1 MTLLS
6 PSSRRILTV
15 LFLVNIV
22 PFGLYAPSLFL
33 YKVGWRIDPAAN
45 RTMAYLED
53 HFPLA
58 SVIRVIVSV
67 IFIVKPVS
75 MFVVIICLS
84 ISIAQ
89 LRKAAKKRRAMRDS
103 QSAASQS
110 ETRVTKM
117 LLFLCVTY
125 VVCVIPDVIAAT
137 TTYFIPEFMFYRKYH
152 NIFVVCVEMF
162 FFFSCLNST
171 VNVFAYLALS
181 TRFRATLGEMV
192 PCFAKLFAVMW
203 RSGRKPAETSGT
215 TTQSSETT
223 VSVVPHKRV
232 PS

>member
-1 MTLLS
+1 M
-6 PSSRRILTV
+6 LTV
-15 LFLVNIV
+15 LLLVYILL
-22 PFGLYAPSLFL
+22 FGLYAPSLFL
-33 YKVGWRIDPAAN
+33 YKVGWRFDPATN

-58 SVIRVIVSV
+58 SVIRIIVGV

-75 MFVVIICLS
+75 MFVVIICSS

-89 LRKAAKKRRAMRDS
+89 LRKAAKRRRAMRES

-125 VVCVIPDVIAAT
+125 VVCVFPDVVGAFT
-137 TTYFIPEFMFYRKYH
+137 VYFVHEFFFFRKYH
-152 NIFVVCVEMF
+152 NIFVVCFEMF

-171 VNVFAYLALS
+171 VNVFAYLTLS

-192 PCFAKLFAVMW
+192 PCFGKLFAVMW
-203 RSGRKPAETSGT
+203 RSGRKPGETSGT
-215 TTQSSETT
+215 NIQSSETT
-223 VSVVPHKRV
+223 VSVVPQKLA

>member
-1 MTLLS
+1 MLTVVLVLYIALFALYTPSFLLS
-6 PSSRRILTV
+6 
-15 LFLVNIV
+15 
-22 PFGLYAPSLFL
+22 
-33 YKVGWRIDPAAN
+33 KVSWRFDPQTN
-45 RTMAYLED
+45 RSMAYIEENY
-53 HFPLA
+53 PLA
-58 SVIRVIVSV
+58 AAIPVIVGT

-75 MFVVIICLS
+75 IAVVIICS
-84 ISIAQ
+84 SVTISI
-89 LRKAAKKRRAMRDS
+89 LRKAAKKRKAMRES

-192 PCFAKLFAVMW
+192 PCFAKLFAIMW
-203 RSGRKPAETSGT
+203 RSGRKPGETSGT
-215 TTQSSETT
+215 KIQSSETA
-223 VSVVPHKRV
+223 VSDV
-232 PS
+232 S